1 MVRGIRCRGAAQ
13 KGHAREVKSPLRRVK
28 IDVVIGCTAYLS
40 SFNARRITCLRD
52 SILPVVGGRQNARRQ
67 MQPVTA
73 IQKTVRRNRQAVRYI
88 VYAVDVATRA
98 SDRRAVPFIEFPT

>member
-1 MVRGIRCRGAAQ
+1 
-13 KGHAREVKSPLRRVK
+13 
-28 IDVVIGCTAYLS
+28 
-40 SFNARRITCLRD
+40 
-52 SILPVVGGRQNARRQ
+52 

-73 IQKTVRRNRQAVRYI
+73 IQKTVRSNRQAVRYI